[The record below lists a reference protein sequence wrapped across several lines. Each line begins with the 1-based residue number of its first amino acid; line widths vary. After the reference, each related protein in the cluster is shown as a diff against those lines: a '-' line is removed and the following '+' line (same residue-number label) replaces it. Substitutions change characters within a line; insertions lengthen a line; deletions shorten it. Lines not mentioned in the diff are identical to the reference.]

1 MKNCITAFILIV
13 CLQNIQAQF
22 SSSVY
27 IETGE
32 NYVSSGMYTDIN
44 GNISTKIK
52 QWKFGMT
59 TGLTFS
65 EARQYRFNALGL
77 DLSKELKL
85 KEFSFKGKFFYQ
97 WKPFSERIHEQNAGL
112 LLAYEKNWFG
122 IEMGLNTRI
131 YNLTARVVSLNNYQY
146 TTIWEPLN
154 LMYKFTYFVPLS
166 EKIHFRASITD
177 YDTFIIQQETSPMI
191 VTKLDFQLS
200 QSAKLNLGVGYL
212 QSGLMNIRVNY
223 FGYFIR
229 GGVQWEL

>member
-1 MKNCITAFILIV
+1 MKNYITAFILIV

-32 NYVSSGMYTDIN
+32 NYVSSGMYADIT
-44 GNISTKIK
+44 GNISQKIK
-52 QWKFGMT
+52 QWELGLT

-77 DLSKELKL
+77 DLSREFKL
-85 KEFSFKGKFFYQ
+85 KEFSFNGKLFYQ

-112 LLAYEKNWFG
+112 LMAYEKKWFG

-131 YNLTARVVSLNNYQY
+131 YNLTDRIVSLNNYQH

-154 LMYKFTYFVPLS
+154 LMYKFTYFTFIS
-166 EKIHFRASITD
+166 EKIHFRTSITN
-177 YDTFIIQQETSPMI
+177 YDTFIIQQETNPMI
-191 VTKLDFQLS
+191 VTKLDYQLS
-200 QSAKLNLGVGYL
+200 QSTKLNLGVGYL